1 MAVWCRTHAM
11 ANFRS
16 QLANLAF
23 ETESTQLPRAFS
35 RFFSLFSTT
44 TVTAS
49 PARTTTTTPNI
60 GRLNHV
66 AIAVPNLEEAA
77 ATYKNTLGAHVSE
90 PQSLPEHG
98 VKVVFVQLAN
108 AKLEL
113 LEPLGKDS
121 PISGFL
127 AKNPAGGMHHICLEV
142 AMDHVRTSTTVR
154 PLSTD
159 PKIGA
164 HGNPVFFLHPK
175 DMHGVLTEFEEVK
188 KQ

>member
-1 MAVWCRTHAM
+1 VH
-11 ANFRS
+11 S
-16 QLANLAF
+16 
-23 ETESTQLPRAFS
+23 
-35 RFFSLFSTT
+35 FFSTS
-44 TVTAS
+44 TAS
-49 PARTTTTTPNI
+49 TAAAPTAQV

-77 ATYKNTLGAHVSE
+77 ATYRNVLGAHVSE

-121 PISGFL
+121 PIAGYL

-142 AMDHVRTSTTVR
+142 PDIKV
-154 PLSTD
+154 
-159 PKIGA
+159 
-164 HGNPVFFLHPK
+164 
-175 DMHGVLTEFEEVK
+175 
-188 KQ
+188 